1 MGANPEKLRHAL
13 AEGVGIAWFAL
24 GSLPLLEIGAQGGAD
39 VALLDFQHGL
49 WTKQDA
55 HLAAGLVQLPILV
68 RVADTSIGR
77 IGEALDSGAC
87 GILAPQIDTADQA
100 RRVVNAAHYPPRG
113 VRSGGGVR
121 PLSRG
126 FDYNYEHFRHP
137 VIGMMMKSAEGV
149 ANAQA
154 IAEVEGVD
162 FLFVGTGDL
171 ALSLGCF
178 PQIDRR
184 LEAAARTVLEAC
196 RHVGISC
203 GIFTRT
209 AEAARLKRTEGFQAV
224 VIADDIDVALKGFSR
239 AAQLF
244 RGD

>member
-137 VIGMMMKSAEGV
+137 VIGMMIEIGRGRCQCA
-149 ANAQA
+149 
-154 IAEVEGVD
+154 
-162 FLFVGTGDL
+162 GDCRGRGRRF
-171 ALSLGCF
+171 SLRR
-178 PQIDRR
+178 DRR
-184 LEAAARTVLEAC
+184 PCALARLFSANRPPPGGGGAHGAGGMPAC
-196 RHVGISC
+196 RHIMRY
-203 GIFTRT
+203 FYANR
-209 AEAARLKRTEGFQAV
+209 R
-224 VIADDIDVALKGFSR
+224 SR
-239 AAQLF
+239 SPETH
-244 RGD
+244 RRVPSGRHCR